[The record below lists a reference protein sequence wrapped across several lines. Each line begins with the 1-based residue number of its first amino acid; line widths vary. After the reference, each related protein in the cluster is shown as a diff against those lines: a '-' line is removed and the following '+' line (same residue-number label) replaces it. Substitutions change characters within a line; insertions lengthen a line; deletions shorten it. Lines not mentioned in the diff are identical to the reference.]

1 MDLELKKFY
10 KNKRILVTGATGFKG
25 AWLCLWLNLMGA
37 KVYGTGFNPNKNNNL
52 FKQLKLI
59 KKISVKI
66 LDVRDYSKVNNLII
80 KTKPQIIFHLAA
92 QPLIYESYLKPYET
106 YITNSIGTLNILE
119 AVRNQK
125 KNTVDLL
132 KNSGI

>member
-1 MDLELKKFY
+1 M
-10 KNKRILVTGATGFKG
+10 VTGATGFKG

-37 KVYGTGFNPNKNNNL
+37 KVYGTGLNPNKNNNL

-66 LDVRDYSKVNNLII
+66 LDVKDYSKVNNLII

-125 KNTVDLL
+125 K
-132 KNSGI
+132 IQ